1 MKRILLF
8 ILPLLAMMSSCIK
21 DEMADS
27 PLRKDK
33 VRFTLQVQEEGVQ
46 YVTRATDEQT
56 VRDVNLFLYDPR
68 GVLPTRHF
76 YVESG
81 AVECSVLPGQYEAYA
96 VANVH
101 KDMGDMTRE
110 QLFAVQLPS
119 VTRYTMLPMSGHT
132 TLSVEERMPAPVITV
147 RRTVAKIICNV
158 SIDPSVA
165 KTMQLQSVRIV
176 NAAATT
182 KLFEEEQTA
191 DRFIDIAT
199 TEIGA
204 SESRSATRTFYLLEN
219 CQGDVPSI
227 TAQQQ
232 KCAENAPQGA
242 TYVQVE
248 AQQEGLHLTYDIY
261 LGENNTSNFDV
272 RRNTVQTLDI
282 RIKGRNEVDTRVHS
296 FGVEITDDMP
306 DPDFNT
312 ASNEYCWYKSSL
324 NKLTIEVDKPN
335 VTGNLT
341 GTILFM
347 QGQQYAFHV
356 NERTLDPGLSLS
368 LTKPEGIYTSNVCYD
383 PRVFTAANSRLIY
396 DVSLSNGNGYSYTK
410 RFTHDFYNHLTVY
423 TYWNG
428 REQKGGHLEDI
439 SAVRTISHSNMG
451 VSYVRMLALD
461 DGPQMRAVPDD
472 GFAFKGWYADK
483 ELTQKVSDANP
494 YQHPM
499 TFRVDTLYTKFQ
511 SERVYIYTRIKEV
524 SFVCPSGY
532 QIDESKQAFIVLPG
546 SRCTIS
552 GKDGR
557 FVSVWWDKPETSMI
571 RRIVSTD
578 NPYNFIAT
586 ANMTLIPGY
595 DAVSKEELT
604 SDRTATSTDQT
615 PRR

>member
-21 DEMADS
+21 DEAVDCPS
-27 PLRKDK
+27 CKDK

-101 KDMGDMTRE
+101 RDMGEMTRE
-110 QLFAVQLPS
+110 QLLAVQLPLVS
-119 VTRYTMLPMSGHT
+119 QYTLLPMSGHT
-132 TLSVEERMPAPVITV
+132 TLTVEDRMQAPVITV
-147 RRTVAKIICNV
+147 RRTVAKIVCNISFGKYV
-158 SIDPSVA
+158 VTTLA
-165 KTMQLQSVRIV
+165 LQSVQIM

-182 KLFEEEQTA
+182 KLFEEKQTA
-191 DRFIDIAT
+191 DRFINIAS
-199 TEIGA
+199 TEIEA
-204 SESRSATRTFYLLEN
+204 SESRTATRAFYLLEN

-227 TAQQQ
+227 TTQQQ
-232 KCAENAPQGA
+232 KYAENAPKGA
-242 TYVQVE
+242 TFVRIKALRDGKQ
-248 AQQEGLHLTYDIY
+248 LTFDVY

-282 RIKGRNEVDTRVHS
+282 RIVGENEVDTRVHS
-296 FGVEITDDMP
+296 FEVKISDDLP
-306 DPDFNT
+306 DADFGT
-312 ASNEYCWYKSSL
+312 IQKEYCRYRGSANS
-324 NKLTIEVDKPN
+324 LTIKVDKPEIAGN
-335 VTGNLT
+335 MTGD
-341 GTILFM
+341 IRFI
-347 QGQQYAFHV
+347 QGQQYAFRV
-356 NERTLDPGLSLS
+356 DEKTLDPELSLS

-383 PRVFTAANSRLIY
+383 PQVFTAANSRLIY

-439 SAVRTISHSNMG
+439 SAVKHVSHTDASNG
-451 VSYVRMLALD
+451 YERMLSLD
-461 DGPQMRAVPDD
+461 DGPQMKAVPDD

-483 ELTQKVSDANP
+483 ALTKKVSDANP
-494 YQHPM
+494 YRHPM
-499 TFRVDTLYTKFQ
+499 TFRTDTLYTRFDR
-511 SERVYIYTRIKEV
+511 EWVYIYTELDEV
-524 SFVCPSGY
+524 LLVSDKPY
-532 QIDESKQAFIVLPG
+532 DTDYAKQAFIVTPG
-546 SRCTIS
+546 SRCSIS
-552 GKDGR
+552 GKMGLPVITWWNNPEN
-557 FVSVWWDKPETSMI
+557 VSP
-571 RRIVSTD
+571 RRIV
-578 NPYNFIAT
+578 AT
-586 ANMTLIPGY
+586 GNTYAFTATTNRTLIP
-595 DAVSKEELT
+595 DCRMSSKEEP
-604 SDRTATSTDQT
+604 TSTHTSISTNQT